1 MLFSLIIPIY
11 NVEKYI
17 IECLSSISIQL
28 SNQDVEIL
36 LIDDGSPDNSVTLIN
51 DYLEI
56 LPENIKHKFR
66 LIRQQNKGLSGARNT
81 GIDAAL
87 GRYIGFLD
95 SDDKLYE
102 RYFDCLLDVII
113 SQDVDIIEF
122 EATRFDDNSNIF
134 YIWKPAVESGFY
146 LINDLI
152 LNKVATQS
160 AWYAW
165 KRIYKRELFKD
176 IKYPIGKNFEDIYT
190 TPYLYLAANTMFF
203 INEILINY
211 RYNPDSITN
220 VISDKNLKDMKDA
233 ILKLSM
239 VIDDHSY
246 YMSSLISS
254 ARMYVQMLIQNK
266 GIFSAYLEWM
276 DFKKQLK
283 FSQRKDIVKKYV
295 SSKKHLLFYQLG
307 FFVAFLIVIRE
318 NLKSKI

>member
-211 RYNPDSITN
+211 RYNANSITN

-233 ILKLSM
+233 ILGLSM
-239 VIDDHSY
+239 TIDDHPY
-246 YMSSLISS
+246 YMGSLVSS
-254 ARMYVQMLIQNK
+254 ARMYVQMLITSK
-266 GIFSAYLEWM
+266 GFFYARFEW
-276 DFKKQLK
+276 KQLRIQLK
-283 FSQRKDIVKKYV
+283 FSERRYIVKQYV
-295 SSKKHLLFYQLG
+295 KSRKHLAFYYG
-307 FFVAFLIVIRE
+307 GIIVAWLVI
-318 NLKSKI
+318 LKAKI